1 MNLQLTDLI
10 KEQGAQCLIM
20 FAAGIALAVFYQICS
35 LIVSRMQVNKWIR
48 MGAEPIFWLAAAV
61 LFSQFL
67 YYCAHGQMSVHIIG
81 AFGAGVLLWMKFFC
95 GIIGRDNWKNVKV
108 RGSEKK
114 NGKKKKKQSV

>member
-20 FAAGIALAVFYQICS
+20 FAAGIAMAVFYQICS
-35 LIVSRMQVNKWIR
+35 LILSRIQVSKWIR
-48 MGAEPIFWLAAAV
+48 MGAEPVFWLTAAV

-67 YYCAHGQMSVHIIG
+67 YYCAYGRLSFHIIG
-81 AFGAGVLLWMKFFC
+81 AFAAGVLLWMKFFC
-95 GIIGRDNWKNVKV
+95 GIIGRDNCRNVKV

-114 NGKKKKKQSV
+114 NGKEKKKQSV